1 MYKDTYNNTGQKIT
15 SKLPLKE
22 PKDIHFSNK
31 QKKIN
36 YGYNDIDFK
45 INGNKSNQIEPIPF
59 QMDGMGDGLGVTTNE
74 KENSG
79 TKEFTIRKNKSRKD
93 IESYIN

>member
-1 MYKDTYNNTGQKIT
+1 
-15 SKLPLKE
+15 
-22 PKDIHFSNK
+22 
-31 QKKIN
+31 
-36 YGYNDIDFK
+36 
-45 INGNKSNQIEPIPF
+45 
-59 QMDGMGDGLGVTTNE
+59 MDGMGDGLGVTTNE